1 MAKITITKKTLKRG
15 SRDGRNGE
23 KRSTNPRPTNP
34 RPTRGKRK

>member
-15 SRDGRNGE
+15 SRDGRNGGSRPTHP
-23 KRSTNPRPTNP
+23 KPTNP

>member
-15 SRDGRNGE
+15 SRDGRNGG
-23 KRSTNPRPTNP
+23 KRTTNPRPTNH